1 VANKLLLF
9 VVVFIILMLLLIRI
23 LDVSAPYIA
32 FIITVIILWKLS
44 YKDNG
49 DKPPD

>member
-1 VANKLLLF
+1 
-9 VVVFIILMLLLIRI
+9 MLLLIRL

-32 FIITVIILWKLS
+32 FIITVVILWKLS
-44 YKDNG
+44 DKSGG